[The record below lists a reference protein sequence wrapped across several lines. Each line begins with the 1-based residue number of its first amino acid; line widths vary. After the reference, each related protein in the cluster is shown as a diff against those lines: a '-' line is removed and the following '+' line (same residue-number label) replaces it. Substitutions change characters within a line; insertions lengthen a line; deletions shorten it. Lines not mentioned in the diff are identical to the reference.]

1 MMPIATVLER
11 FPDARRSGNGWI
23 ARCPAHED
31 RSPSLSIGEGN
42 DGTILLH
49 CHAGCKTEEI
59 LRARNLAWG
68 DLKSESSRRST
79 SSSLASRRG
88 FATEGETVQWLE
100 RKNGKASVVWRYQD
114 ENGTHVGSILRW
126 STSDGGK
133 MIRPI
138 SVHGGEWHV
147 QGMTA
152 PHPLY
157 ALADVIKS
165 SMVVV
170 TEGEKAADAAR
181 RLGYVATTSAH
192 GAKSARQTDWAHLGG
207 KDVVILPDND
217 DEGRS
222 YADDVR
228 SLLANC
234 DPRPVVRV
242 VQLPDLPEK
251 GDIADLVEATGDE
264 GLDALRRQIDKLIEA
279 CPPVDL
285 EAVSTP
291 TEPAFEGVAD
301 RNLGAR
307 TASERPTV
315 WLEKAQ
321 KPRITDQSLA
331 VLARD
336 HFQRGGQLVRCT
348 PTDKGVQIVAVT
360 AESIDDTLNRRI
372 RFMHRTEGRD
382 GAVAETEESAPL
394 WLSKTIVQM
403 QWWNGIRH
411 LDGVQY
417 GPFIRPD
424 GTVGGLTA
432 GYDSPSRVW
441 VDTCEDW
448 QELANQP
455 TEQQVNESVAEI
467 LEVIDEFPW
476 ENEVSKSAWLAM
488 TLTRMARS
496 AIQGPS
502 PLFVINATTPG
513 SGKTLLTKL
522 AGIVAEGRSP
532 GMMSLSR
539 NDEEVRKVIT
549 AALQNGDGIIVF
561 DNLNEDLRSAALD
574 RFLTSTQWSDRL
586 LGKSQM
592 VSLPNLTVPI
602 ITTNNGTIGSDTA
615 RRSIAISLSPL
626 QERPEDREFRIPD
639 IEAYV
644 IANRHRLVVA
654 AIRIVQWHFSRQCPQ
669 QETCSY
675 RDADGNDR
683 IAKVKRFG
691 SFEAWSAVVRQALL
705 GVGLP
710 DPVLTGECLKA
721 ADEDSEAF
729 RGFLEAWADWD
740 PNWRGSAR
748 QMLQALGEDQSE
760 TALALIEAIHVLVGE
775 AGVDYEGTPKPAAL
789 GNTIRNKKGR
799 NYSNLRVEWLSRS
812 SSGARWQ
819 LVRVALP
826 AA

>member
-147 QGMTA
+147 RGMTA

-157 ALADVIKS
+157 ALPDVIKS

-192 GAKSARQTDWAHLGG
+192 GAQSAGKTDWTHLHG

-217 DEGRS
+217 DEGRC
-222 YADDVR
+222 YADDVKR
-228 SLLANC
+228 LLASCN
-234 DPRPVVRV
+234 PRPLVRV
-242 VQLPDLPEK
+242 VELPDLPEK
-251 GDIADLVEATGDE
+251 GDIADLVEAAGDE
-264 GLDALRRQIDKLIEA
+264 GLVALRSQIDRLIDA

-285 EAVSTP
+285 EAVSTA
-291 TEPAFEGVAD
+291 TGSALGGFTD
-301 RNLGAR
+301 RDSEAR
-307 TASERPTV
+307 TAPERPIV

-321 KPRITDQSLA
+321 KPRITDQCLA

-348 PTDKGVQIVAVT
+348 PTDRGVQIVEVT
-360 AESIDDTLNRRI
+360 AESIDDTLNRRV
-372 RFMHRTEGRD
+372 RFMHRKEERD
-382 GAVAETEESAPL
+382 GEVTETEESAPL

-403 QWWNGIRH
+403 QLWNDIRH
-411 LDGVQY
+411 LDGVQH
-417 GPFIRPD
+417 GPFIRRD
-424 GTVGGLTA
+424 GTVGGLVA
-432 GYDSPSRVW
+432 GYDGPSRVW
-441 VDTCEDW
+441 VDTCDDW
-448 QELANQP
+448 QELAVP
-455 TEQQVNESVAEI
+455 VTEQLARESVAELI
-467 LEVIDEFPW
+467 NVVAEFPW
-476 ENEVSKSAWLAM
+476 ENEVSTSAWLAII
-488 TLTRMARS
+488 LTRLARS
-496 AIQGPS
+496 AFQGPS
-502 PLFVINATTPG
+502 PLCVINATTPG
-513 SGKTLLTKL
+513 SGKTLLAKL
-522 AGIVAEGRSP
+522 AGIIADGRSP

-539 NDEEVRKVIT
+539 QDEEVRKVLT
-549 AALQNGDGIIVF
+549 AALQNGDGMIVF
-561 DNLNEDLRSAALD
+561 DNVDTEIRSAALD

-626 QERPEDREFRIPD
+626 EERPEDREFRIPD

-691 SFEAWSAVVRQALL
+691 SFEGWSAVVRQALL

-721 ADEDSEAF
+721 ADDVGAAF
-729 RGFLEAWADWD
+729 RGFLEAWRDWD
-740 PNWRGSAR
+740 QNWSGSAK
-748 QMLQALGEDQSE
+748 QMLQALDADQSE
-760 TALALIEAIHVLVGE
+760 PALALMDAIHVLVGE
-775 AGVDYEGTPKPAAL
+775 AGVDDNRSPKPTAL
-789 GNTIRNKKGR
+789 GNAIRRQRKR
-799 NYSNLRVEWLSRS
+799 NYSNLRVEWLNRD

-819 LVRVALP
+819 LVPVASP